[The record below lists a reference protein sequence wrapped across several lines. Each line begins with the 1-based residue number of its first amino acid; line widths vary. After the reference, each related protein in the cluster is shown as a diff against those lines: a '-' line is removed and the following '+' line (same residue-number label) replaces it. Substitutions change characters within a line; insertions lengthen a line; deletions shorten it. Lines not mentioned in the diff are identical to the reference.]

1 MTGYPIDLSK
11 QLMTKLLKENV
22 RSGDSLNI
30 LLFAGGSQV
39 LSADGNVEATPNNI
53 DNALSWL
60 DQNMH
65 AGGGTQLLPALR
77 TAFDL
82 PGFTANVAKTII
94 IMTDGYVTVE
104 KEAFDLVRNNLG
116 VGNVFVFGVGSSVNR
131 YLIEGLARVG
141 YGEPFVVMNEAE
153 GSAAVEQLQ
162 RYIDTPV
169 LTQLK
174 LAFTGSFIAKD
185 QEPPH
190 LPDLFASRPIQV
202 VGKWEG
208 QLSGN
213 FTVQGRLPDGSL
225 WEYYGSLAS
234 MQVVDL
240 PSVPLLWARSR
251 IAVLGDY
258 GTVGVQAEN
267 EITALGLNYS
277 LMTQYTSFVSVD
289 SNPEV
294 PGMCGVTASY
304 NTTTTNRAGGMMQTD
319 ELSGSRAFSAGMGY
333 DSGGCFR
340 AAHLAILIM
349 SFIAVV

>member
-1 MTGYPIDLSK
+1 
-11 QLMTKLLKENV
+11 
-22 RSGDSLNI
+22 
-30 LLFAGGSQV
+30 
-39 LSADGNVEATPNNI
+39 
-53 DNALSWL
+53 
-60 DQNMH
+60 
-65 AGGGTQLLPALR
+65 
-77 TAFDL
+77 
-82 PGFTANVAKTII
+82 
-94 IMTDGYVTVE
+94 
-104 KEAFDLVRNNLG
+104 
-116 VGNVFVFGVGSSVNR
+116 VNR

-153 GSAAVEQLQ
+153 GNDAVEQLQ

-174 LAFTGSFIAKD
+174 LAFTGSFIAKE

-208 QLSGN
+208 ELSGN

-234 MQVVDL
+234 MRVVDL

-258 GTVGVQAEN
+258 GAVGVQAEN

-294 PGMCGVTASY
+294 PGMCGATASH
-304 NTTTTNRAGGMMQTD
+304 NTTTTVGMLDKWT
-319 ELSGSRAFSAGMGY
+319 ELSGSWAGMGGASHT
-333 DSGGCFR
+333 DGCFR
-340 AAHLAILIM
+340 AAPLAMLFM
-349 SFIAVV
+349 SFITAI